1 LGIGAQ
7 IRQLGWAD
15 ARSQQW
21 QQQRWRLA
29 EIFAEARAVVFS
41 TNS

>member
-7 IRQLGWAD
+7 TRQLGWLG

-21 QQQRWRLA
+21 KQQRWRLA
-29 EIFAEARAVVFS
+29 EIFADARAPIFS
-41 TNS
+41 TNP

>member
-29 EIFAEARAVVFS
+29 EIFADARAPIFF
-41 TNS
+41 TGT

>member
-1 LGIGAQ
+1 LGIG
-7 IRQLGWAD
+7 

-29 EIFAEARAVVFS
+29 KIFADARAPIVFS
-41 TNS
+41 NNP